1 MKNFKYKSFPKL
13 NDHGSSCI
21 RHANWMLDCTYE
33 KEEDREV
40 LDKCIA
46 NYLPK

>member
-1 MKNFKYKSFPKL
+1 
-13 NDHGSSCI
+13 
-21 RHANWMLDCTYE
+21 MLDCTYE